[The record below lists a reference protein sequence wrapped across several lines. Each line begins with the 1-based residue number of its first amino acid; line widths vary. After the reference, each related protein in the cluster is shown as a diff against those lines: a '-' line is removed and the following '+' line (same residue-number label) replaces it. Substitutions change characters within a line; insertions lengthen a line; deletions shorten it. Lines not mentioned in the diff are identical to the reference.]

1 MKGKPDPL
9 RGLDLVFQLTVLL
22 FGMTIGPLL
31 LGIWIDQTAN
41 TSPLASL
48 CLILVGVFGG
58 TIAMYRIIKDA
69 YKRIGGQ
76 NK

>member
-1 MKGKPDPL
+1 MKDKPDPL
-9 RGLDLVFQLTVLL
+9 GGLDLVFQLTVLL
-22 FGMTIGPLL
+22 LGMIIGPLL
-31 LGIWIDQTAN
+31 LGLWIDRAAN
-41 TSPLASL
+41 TSPFATL
-48 CLILVGVFGG
+48 CLILVGVLGG